1 MTNQTQNG
9 QQATAKKGGRLVP
22 ALCNVLG
29 SLILASVILS
39 CLPLT
44 IPRLLG
50 YEIYEVVS
58 GSMEPEIPVG
68 SVIYVAPTA
77 PEEIQENE
85 IIAFQSGDSIIT
97 HRVVENHLVEG
108 EFVTKG
114 DANAAEDI
122 REAPYD
128 SLIGRV
134 SSHIPVL
141 GSLMALYT
149 STVGKAYAVC
159 FALCGAMLNILA
171 GRIRRSR

>member
-1 MTNQTQNG
+1 MRYLC
-9 QQATAKKGGRLVP
+9 KWS
-22 ALCNVLG
+22 ALGICG
-29 SLILASVILS
+29 FLAV
-39 CLPLT
+39 LT
-44 IPRLLG
+44 ILLALPG
-50 YEIYEVVS
+50 LFGIHPLLVQS
-58 GSMEPEIPVG
+58 GSMEPEYAVG

-85 IIAFQSGDSIIT
+85 IIAFWSGDSIIT
-97 HRVVENHLVEG
+97 HRVMENHLVEG

-114 DANAAEDI
+114 DANAAEDM

-134 SSHIPVL
+134 SRHIPVL

-159 FALCGAMLNILA
+159 FAACGAMLNILA
-171 GRIRRSR
+171 GRIRRNR

>member
-1 MTNQTQNG
+1 MIDQTQNK
-9 QQATAKKGGRLVP
+9 QQSTAKKGGRLVP
-22 ALCNVLG
+22 ALCNILG
-29 SLILASVILS
+29 TLILASVILS

-44 IPRLLG
+44 IPRFLG

-58 GSMEPEIPVG
+58 GSMEPQIPVG

-85 IIAFQSGDSIIT
+85 IIAFWSGDSIIT
-97 HRVVENHLVEG
+97 HRVMENHLVEG

-114 DANAAEDI
+114 DANAAEDM

-134 SSHIPVL
+134 SRHIPVL

-159 FALCGAMLNILA
+159 FSACGAMLNILA
-171 GRIRRSR
+171 GRIRRNR